1 MSTPLPSDRSRRVPQ
16 SLWGMRR
23 EGVSD
28 FASVVPEANR
38 QFAFS
43 RFHAEGACQQS
54 RASKASQFE
63 TLDLIRKD
71 IICNRMVTRFDDL
84 DGPVFDALGDPT
96 RRAILD
102 LLRENERAAGEIA
115 SHFPAS
121 RPAIAKHVRI
131 LKRAGLVAERSEG
144 RHRYYALN
152 SRPLAAV
159 DHWLQPYR
167 AFWAARLVA
176 LKQLV
181 ESEEKKNGSE

>member
-1 MSTPLPSDRSRRVPQ
+1 MSAPLLSYAFRRLPPSIWDTYRKSPTSRT
-16 SLWGMRR
+16 
-23 EGVSD
+23 EK
-28 FASVVPEANR
+28 AR
-38 QFAFS
+38 QFKTLAF
-43 RFHAEGACQQS
+43 
-54 RASKASQFE
+54 
-63 TLDLIRKD
+63 IREY
-71 IICNRMVTRFDDL
+71 ILCNQMVTRFDNL

-102 LLRENERAAGEIA
+102 LLRENERAAGDIA

-152 SRPLAAV
+152 SRPLVAV
-159 DHWLQPYR
+159 DQWLQPYR
-167 AFWAARLVA
+167 IFWAARLVA

-181 ESEEKKNGSE
+181 ESEENKNGSE

>member
-1 MSTPLPSDRSRRVPQ
+1 MLAPLRSSGFRLLLPSLWVTYRQSATSRTKK
-16 SLWGMRR
+16 
-23 EGVSD
+23 
-28 FASVVPEANR
+28 AR
-38 QFAFS
+38 QFEVLAFT
-43 RFHAEGACQQS
+43 HENV
-54 RASKASQFE
+54 
-63 TLDLIRKD
+63 L
-71 IICNRMVTRFDDL
+71 CNQMVTRFDDF

-102 LLRENERAAGEIA
+102 LLRDNERAAGDIA

-159 DHWLQPYR
+159 DQWLQPYR